1 MITLVKKTKSC
12 LMGFNSKKISYDDLT
27 YTYSSVIFSILM
39 QTQADTDRISLFF
52 EHKSISQ

>member
-1 MITLVKKTKSC
+1 
-12 LMGFNSKKISYDDLT
+12 MGFNSKKISYDDLT